1 MPVTAEPKPVIGQDT
16 SVENNLGLVHACAHR
31 FKGRGIEYDDLFQAG
46 CMGLVKASAAFDAGR
61 GVMFSTYAVP
71 VILGEI
77 RRLFRDGGTVKVS
90 RSLKELGLAAGRV
103 RELLGS
109 ELGREATI
117 AEVAGRMNRTPEEV
131 AQALA
136 ATTPPLSL
144 TGGEEDGS
152 GQIDLPEESPEERL
166 SDLLSLHQ
174 LLADLEERDRRL
186 IFLRYYRGKTQTEV
200 ARQLGMTQ
208 VQVSRREKR
217 LPSQGRK
224 CSRHSAAAATSS
236 RQGISI
242 SSFLRMGGSC
252 LDVFS
257 DCITA
262 RRGASSGKGE
272 NGMGVRLENDGGLTG
287 HGA

>member
-1 MPVTAEPKPVIGQDT
+1 MPTTAGPKAAAGQDT
-16 SVENNLGLVHACAHR
+16 SVEHNLGLVHACAHR
-31 FKGRGIEYDDLFQAG
+31 FKGRGIEYDDLYQAG

-90 RSLKELGLAAGRV
+90 RSLKELGLAAGRT

-109 ELGREATI
+109 ELGREATVG
-117 AEVAGRMNRTPEEV
+117 EVAQRMGRSPEDI

-136 ATTPPLSL
+136 ATAPPLSL
-144 TGGEEDGS
+144 TEGEEEGS

-166 SDLLSLHQ
+166 SDLLSLQQ
-174 LLADLEERDRRL
+174 LLAALEERDRKL

-200 ARQLGMTQ
+200 ARCLGMTQ

-217 LPSQGRK
+217 ILQSMREQMVG
-224 CSRHSAAAATSS
+224 
-236 RQGISI
+236 
-242 SSFLRMGGSC
+242 
-252 LDVFS
+252 
-257 DCITA
+257 
-262 RRGASSGKGE
+262 
-272 NGMGVRLENDGGLTG
+272 
-287 HGA
+287 

>member
-1 MPVTAEPKPVIGQDT
+1 MPTTAGPKAAAGQDT
-16 SVENNLGLVHACAHR
+16 SVEHNLGLVHACAHR
-31 FKGRGIEYDDLFQAG
+31 FKGRGIEYDDLYQAG

-90 RSLKELGLAAGRV
+90 RSLKELGLAAGRT

-109 ELGREATI
+109 ELGREATVG
-117 AEVAGRMNRTPEEV
+117 EVAQRMGRSPEDI

-136 ATTPPLSL
+136 ATAPPLSL
-144 TGGEEDGS
+144 TEGEEEGS

-166 SDLLSLHQ
+166 SDLLSLQ
-174 LLADLEERDRRL
+174 QMLAALEERDRKL

-200 ARQLGMTQ
+200 ARCLGMTQ

-217 LPSQGRK
+217 ILQAMREQMVG
-224 CSRHSAAAATSS
+224 
-236 RQGISI
+236 
-242 SSFLRMGGSC
+242 
-252 LDVFS
+252 
-257 DCITA
+257 
-262 RRGASSGKGE
+262 
-272 NGMGVRLENDGGLTG
+272 
-287 HGA
+287 